1 MIGLSYFIDY
11 NKRVHWMRH
20 VEPILAKA
28 GRFENFKVCIM
39 LSVAAV
45 LYFTVEAPHKSLVLI
60 SAVLGIV
67 LHIGLELFGSF
78 FHEDDAKSVK
88 IKTGWA
94 AFASLLYLEVLDASF
109 SFDGVIGAF
118 AITNSVLLI
127 VAGLGSW
134 SDLGPIANRIFVTNR
149 RA

>member
-78 FHEDDAKSVK
+78 SMKMTRNPLRLKLV
-88 IKTGWA
+88 GWR
-94 AFASLLYLEVLDASF
+94 SLACYIWKFWMLVLALT
-109 SFDGVIGAF
+109 V
-118 AITNSVLLI
+118 
-127 VAGLGSW
+127 
-134 SDLGPIANRIFVTNR
+134 
-149 RA
+149 

>member
-1 MIGLSYFIDY
+1 MKVILALGNPGEKYTNTRHNAAFLIMIGLSYFIDY

-67 LHIGLELFGSF
+67 LHIGSEL
-78 FHEDDAKSVK
+78 
-88 IKTGWA
+88 
-94 AFASLLYLEVLDASF
+94 
-109 SFDGVIGAF
+109 
-118 AITNSVLLI
+118 
-127 VAGLGSW
+127 
-134 SDLGPIANRIFVTNR
+134 
-149 RA
+149 